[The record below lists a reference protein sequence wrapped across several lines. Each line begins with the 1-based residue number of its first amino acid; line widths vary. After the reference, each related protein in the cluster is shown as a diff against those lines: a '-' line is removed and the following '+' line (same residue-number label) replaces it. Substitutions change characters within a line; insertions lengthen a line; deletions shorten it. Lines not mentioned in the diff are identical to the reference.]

1 MELNLEVDPSWKEI
15 ITDGT
20 ACANISKQ
28 ERLWCMLGTTQSSMF
43 PKLIVHVGEIEM
55 KELGWTAGDRAGGPR
70 FGGHDEECRFYS
82 HVSGG
87 PVGGTEAGP
96 RW

>member
-15 ITDGT
+15 ITGGT
-20 ACANISKQ
+20 ACANESKQ
-28 ERLWCMLGTTQSSMF
+28 ERLWCMLGTTHSSIF

-55 KELGWTAGDRAGGPR
+55 KELGWTARDRAGR
-70 FGGHDEECRFYS
+70 AVVGGHDEECGFYS

-87 PVGGTEAGP
+87 PVGGTEAGL